1 MPAIRTL
8 ERRPLLRV
16 GDGRFLQVEQHVVEF
31 GDGRRVEDWGWVVT
45 PEFINIVPVL
55 QDGRVLCFRQEKYAA
70 RGLTLSVPGG
80 YLEMD
85 EDPLAAAQRELL
97 EETGYGGGRWTAL
110 GSFVVDGNR
119 GAGRG
124 HFFLAQGVE
133 WRQPANADDLESL
146 EPLLL
151 TPAEVRAA
159 LLAGEFQVMPWS
171 ACVALALLHL
181 EQTPDDSPDYSPL
194 SSSSMPPAGSEMS
207 TTSP

>member
-1 MPAIRTL
+1 MAAMRTVARKPVL
-8 ERRPLLRV
+8 CV
-16 GDGRFLQVEQHVVEF
+16 GDGRFLRVEEHVVEF
-31 GDGRRVEDWGWVVT
+31 DGGRRVDDWGWVVT

-55 QDGRVLCFRQEKYAA
+55 ADGRVLCFRQEKYAA

-80 YLEMD
+80 YLEAG
-85 EDPLAAAQRELL
+85 EAPLAAAQRELL

-110 GSFVVDGNR
+110 GSYAVDGNR

-124 HFFLAQGVE
+124 HFFLAQNVA
-133 WRQPANADDLESL
+133 WRQPPDADDLEAL

-151 TPAEVRAA
+151 TVPEVRAA

-181 EQTPDDSPDYSPL
+181 
-194 SSSSMPPAGSEMS
+194 G
-207 TTSP
+207 